1 MTFPRSVCEPSQ
13 STPIRQPFT
22 KPRPTTPPPPACPTQ
37 TIVLAANMRMS
48 LGIMRVLGP
57 SNPALLS
64 EIASSLTIL
73 LASQEKPMS
82 LRQLPDPSVMR
93 DVLDGRSHVFA

>member
-1 MTFPRSVCEPSQ
+1 MEAARFEMRYSLDHYSTDPIPSY
-13 STPIRQPFT
+13 
-22 KPRPTTPPPPACPTQ
+22 Q

-64 EIASSLTIL
+64 EIASSLTTL
-73 LASQEKPMS
+73 LSSQKNPMS
-82 LRQLPDPSVMR
+82 LRGLPDPSVMR
-93 DVLDGRSHVFA
+93 DVLDGE

>member
-1 MTFPRSVCEPSQ
+1 MRHSLDHYSTDPIPSY
-13 STPIRQPFT
+13 
-22 KPRPTTPPPPACPTQ
+22 Q

-64 EIASSLTIL
+64 EIASSLTTL
-73 LASQEKPMS
+73 LSSQKNPMS
-82 LRQLPDPSVMR
+82 LRGLPDPSVMR
-93 DVLDGRSHVFA
+93 DVLDGE